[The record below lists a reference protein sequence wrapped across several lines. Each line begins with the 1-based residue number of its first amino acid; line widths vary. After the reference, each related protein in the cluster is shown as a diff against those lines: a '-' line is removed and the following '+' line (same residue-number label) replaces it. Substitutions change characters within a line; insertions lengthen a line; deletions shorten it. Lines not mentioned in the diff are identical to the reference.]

1 MSKEIT
7 AHFLPT
13 FMPEEPFSV
22 KYSIQINVTLYILF
36 HNFAPAK
43 VIIVEKMNF

>member
-13 FMPEEPFSV
+13 FMPEEPFLKKFLNSHSGFDREEV
-22 KYSIQINVTLYILF
+22 QNYLNLF
-36 HNFAPAK
+36 AF
-43 VIIVEKMNF
+43 IMNE